1 VARLLS
7 TTEAEH
13 RGAFSLLD
21 WTAFVGVGVIW
32 GSSFLLT
39 AVGLESLEPG
49 FVTWF
54 RIAAGAAV
62 LWLVPDARGRLDRSD
77 RVRIVAVSFLWV
89 AIPLTLFPLA
99 QRSVSS
105 AVAGMLNGGVP
116 LVTAAIASV
125 MLRRPPG
132 RAQAVGLALGFAG
145 VVMIA
150 LPAAG
155 EGSSQAV
162 GVVMIVAAVVCYGL
176 AINVVAPLQ
185 RRYGSARVM
194 ARMIGLGAV
203 WTAPFGAI
211 GLVGSSFAWRPVLAI
226 AVLGAIGTGLAFVL
240 MSGARGTRRRDASV
254 VRHLPDPGRGVG
266 AGRDDPRRPRVR
278 DRGERCGVR
287 DRRGDPR
294 LAPGPWGAGRRGG
307 LTAPGS
313 RRLA

>member
-21 WTAFVGVGVIW
+21 WTAFVGIGAIW
-32 GSSFLLT
+32 GSSFLLI

-155 EGSSQAV
+155 EGSSQAF
-162 GVVMIVAAVVCYGL
+162 GVAMIVAAVVCYGL

-185 RRYGSARVM
+185 QRYGSARVM

-240 MSGARGTRRRDASV
+240 MSGLVGRVGGTRASFATYLIPVVALVLGVTIRDDRVSAVAVSGVACVIAGAILASRPDRGAPV
-254 VRHLPDPGRGVG
+254 AEAASPLPG
-266 AGRDDPRRPRVR
+266 AG
-278 DRGERCGVR
+278 
-287 DRRGDPR
+287 
-294 LAPGPWGAGRRGG
+294 A
-307 LTAPGS
+307 
-313 RRLA
+313 